1 MGNLFRALR
10 QLTKDL
16 AELETLVGQTQR
28 PRNIDALSLQK
39 KRVQTEITTLREQ
52 LAKVAPA
59 KGVAAPAAKPAE
71 PKRYECEITSYAW
84 DQSDKFVK
92 FFISLDGITP
102 DDDAKVTVTFE
113 PTAILLK
120 ISDVHNK
127 DHRFGVK
134 HLLHEL
140 NVEKSYRKVKSNS
153 IAIYAK
159 KSTEGEWRCALLMLT
174 AVTMH
179 RRKC

>member
-1 MGNLFRALR
+1 M
-10 QLTKDL
+10 
-16 AELETLVGQTQR
+16 AELDVLIGQSQR
-28 PRNIDALSLQK
+28 QRNIDALSLQK
-39 KRVQTEITTLREQ
+39 KRVETEVTNLREQ
-52 LAKVAPA
+52 IVKVEPS
-59 KGVAAPAAKPAE
+59 KGAAIPTSKPGE
-71 PKRYECEITSYAW
+71 TRRYESEITSYAW

-120 ISDVHNK
+120 VSDVHNK
-127 DHRFGVK
+127 DHKFEVK
-134 HLLHEL
+134 HLLSEL

-159 KSTEGEWRCALLMLT
+159 KSAEGKQR
-174 AVTMH
+174 
-179 RRKC
+179 